1 MDKFTTNELLTNFFF
16 KNKNK
21 LKKSVI
27 IMDEVDGMT
36 GDRGGIQELV
46 KWIKKSSWPIICI
59 CNDRDK

>member
-1 MDKFTTNELLTNFFF
+1 MDKFTTNELLTNFFY

-46 KWIKKSSWPIICI
+46 KWIKKSS
-59 CNDRDK
+59 